1 MKRVVLSINLGMFI
15 SFLLTVL
22 AFLVPFSV
30 GKILT
35 WPASLVM
42 KVYDEVLGGPIYY
55 GVGMLLG
62 IPIYSLLIY
71 VCLKS
76 LPFIKRLLQRP
87 PKQIS

>member
-1 MKRVVLSINLGMFI
+1 MKRVVLSVKLGMLI
-15 SFLLTVL
+15 SFFFTVL
-22 AFLVPFSV
+22 ACSVPFSV

-42 KVYDEVLGGPIYY
+42 RVNDEALGAGIYY
-55 GVGMLLG
+55 GVGFVLS

-71 VCLKS
+71 VCLTS

-87 PKQIS
+87 PTQIS